1 MDYEI
6 VKKAQFTVQGVC
18 RRFNCD
24 TAYEEIP
31 KFWQEYMKSE
41 LAEDNWGTYGIC
53 LDENGKEFTYYIAD
67 DYFPWLDVPAS
78 AEVLV
83 VPAHTWAV
91 FPCCGELPK
100 ALQELNTAIWKEWLP
115 SNGKYRLA
123 DSLSIEL
130 YTMPSDNSD
139 EDYSEIWI
147 PVEEV

>member
-1 MDYEI
+1 
-6 VKKAQFTVQGVC
+6 
-18 RRFNCD
+18 
-24 TAYEEIP
+24 
-31 KFWQEYMKSE
+31 MKSE

-53 LDENGKEFTYYIAD
+53 LDESGKEFTYYIAD